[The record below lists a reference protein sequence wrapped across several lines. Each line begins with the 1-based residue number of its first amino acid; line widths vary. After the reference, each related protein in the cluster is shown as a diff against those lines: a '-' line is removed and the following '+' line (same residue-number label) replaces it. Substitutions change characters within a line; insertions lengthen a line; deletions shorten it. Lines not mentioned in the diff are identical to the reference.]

1 MSKIYMVARR
11 EYMENLRTKAFWI
24 GILAFPVVISL
35 LVLVPILLSKTKSAR
50 TYAVLDESGF
60 LLREVEALAIEDDL
74 RQVIQAVGDWRRRG
88 EAVPAVLERLA
99 AVLDELDGGEREKF
113 IALLAAQQS
122 RPEEERQ
129 LPEKARLALRD
140 QRAELQQW
148 WRRAPPGEVERL
160 DVELSRNLYVRIDVP
175 SGDGGDPQSAL
186 NRMIADGEIFA
197 YFVIGADPVR
207 DATGC
212 KYVSNNLTDRA
223 LLNWFT
229 GRAAEVVRQRRIAQS
244 EIDPQIA
251 HWIREP
257 LSFQGRKVG
266 EGGGEEKVRSR
277 DMARQWAPVAFVY
290 LLWIAIFTS
299 AQMLLTNTVEEKSNR
314 IIEVLLSSI
323 SPFQLMAGKIAGM
336 AASGLTVVGSWA
348 LCFFVI
354 LVVVPGAMGMPMDL
368 FGNIAADPL
377 YMFSF
382 LLYFLMGYLFYAA
395 ILAGVGSVCNSVR
408 ETQNLMTPVLIP
420 MIIPLLAM
428 VPIGQDPNGILA
440 MVLSFIPPFTPFVMM
455 NRAAAPPATWEYILT
470 TLLML
475 GTIILT
481 VRGAA
486 RIFRIGILMTGKPPR
501 LREILKWLTLREGAL
516 PARAKE
522 D

>member
-1 MSKIYMVARR
+1 MSKVYMVARR

-24 GILAFPVVISL
+24 GILAFPVIISL
-35 LVLVPILLSKTKSAR
+35 VVLVPILLSQTKAAR
-50 TYAVLDESGF
+50 TYAVLDRSGF
-60 LLREVEALAIEDDL
+60 LLQEVEALVIEGDL
-74 RQVIQAVGDWRRRG
+74 RQVFRVVGERRSRG
-88 EAVPAVLERLA
+88 EPVPAVMERLA
-99 AVLDELDGGEREKF
+99 PVLEELDDGARDKF
-113 IALLAAQQS
+113 IALLAAPQS

-129 LPEKARLALRD
+129 MPEKARLALRAE
-140 QRAELQQW
+140 RAELQQW
-148 WRRAPPGEVERL
+148 WRRAPARELERL
-160 DVELSRNLYVRIDVP
+160 NVELTRDIYARIDIP
-175 SGDGGDPQSAL
+175 PAGGEDPQIVL
-186 NRMIADGEIFA
+186 NRMIGKEELFA
-197 YFVIGADPVR
+197 YFVIGADPVT
-207 DATGC
+207 DAADC
-212 KYVSNNLTDRA
+212 KYISNNLTDRA
-223 LLNWFT
+223 LLNWFKD
-229 GRAAEVVRQRRIAQS
+229 RAAEVVRKRRIAQAD
-244 EIDPQIA
+244 IDPQIA

-257 LSFQGRKVG
+257 LTFQGRKVG
-266 EGGGEEKVRSR
+266 QGGGEEKVESR
-277 DMARQWAPVAFVY
+277 DMVRQWAPVAFVY

-336 AASGLTVVGSWA
+336 AVSGLTVVGSWA

-354 LVVVPGAMGMPMDL
+354 LVVVPGAMGMPVNF

-395 ILAGVGSVCNSVR
+395 MLAGIGSVCNSVR

-440 MVLSFIPPFTPFVMM
+440 RVLSFIPPFTPFVMM
-455 NRAAAPPATWEYILT
+455 NRAAGPPATWEYILT

-501 LREILKWLTLREGAL
+501 LREILKWLTLHEGAV
-516 PARAKE
+516 PASAQE

>member
-24 GILAFPVVISL
+24 GILAFPVIISL
-35 LVLVPILLSKTKSAR
+35 VVVVSILLSQTKSVR
-50 TYAVLDESGF
+50 SYAVLDQSGF
-60 LLREVEALAIEDDL
+60 LLREVEALVIEDDL
-74 RQVIQAVGDWRRRG
+74 RQVFEVMGKRRSRG
-88 EAVPAVLERLA
+88 EPGPEVLERLA
-99 AVLDELDGGEREKF
+99 AVLDELDEGARDKL
-113 IALLAAQQS
+113 IALLAASQS
-122 RPEEERQ
+122 RPEAERQ
-129 LPEKARLALRD
+129 LPEKARLALRAE
-140 QRAELQQW
+140 RADLLQW
-148 WRRAPPGEVERL
+148 WRRAPVRELERL
-160 DVELSRNLYVRIDVP
+160 DFELSRNFYTRIDIP
-175 SGDGGDPQSAL
+175 LAGGEDPQIVL
-186 NRMIADGEIFA
+186 NRLINKDELFA
-197 YFVIGADPVR
+197 YFIIGADPVT
-207 DATGC
+207 DAAGC
-212 KYVSNNLTDRA
+212 KYISNNLTDRA

-229 GRAAEVVRQRRIAQS
+229 DRAAEVVRKRRIAKADI
-244 EIDPQIA
+244 EPQIA
-251 HWIREP
+251 RWIREP
-257 LSFQGRKVG
+257 LTFQGRKVG
-266 EGGGEEKVRSR
+266 EGGGEEKVESR

-354 LVVVPGAMGMPMDL
+354 LVIVPGAMGMPMA
-368 FGNIAADPL
+368 FSGNIAADPL
-377 YMFSF
+377 YIFSF

-395 ILAGVGSVCNSVR
+395 ILAGVGSVCNSVK

-440 MVLSFIPPFTPFVMM
+440 RVLSFIPPFTPFVMM
-455 NRAAAPPATWEYILT
+455 NRAAGPPTTWEYILT

-475 GTIILT
+475 AAIILA

-501 LREILKWLTLREGAL
+501 LREILKWLTLHEGAV
-516 PARAKE
+516 PANAKK